1 MAVVKSPKNVKR
13 KNLWA
18 KKIADYT
25 LNNSVNQIVLN
36 NKTFKS
42 KSKKWTNAKSK
53 TLLLKGLTP
62 IYIWV

>member
-18 KKIADYT
+18 KKIASHT

-36 NKTFKS
+36 NKAFKS
-42 KSKKWTNAKSK
+42 KNKKWTNAKSK
-53 TLLLKGLTP
+53 ALLLKGLAP